1 MRGTYRQIEKL
12 VASGRNVRLL
22 RDVAGLAAVEFAL
35 ILPVMLTF
43 YLGAVETTHMLTAN
57 RRVTSVAYT
66 AADIVAQ
73 AAAIS
78 DADMA
83 DVFAASSAILSPFST
98 GPLSVRV
105 TSVVANSSNVA
116 QVAWSDGFQISPRAV
131 NSTVTLPAG
140 LTTPGSSVILVETT
154 YSYGSPLSETITG
167 TIDFSETAYL
177 KPRRTAQ
184 ISRIN

>member
-1 MRGTYRQIEKL
+1 MHGIYRQI
-12 VASGRNVRLL
+12 GRMAAAGRQVRLL

-35 ILPVMLTF
+35 ILPVMLTL
-43 YLGAVETTHMLTAN
+43 YLGAVEATHMLTAN

-73 AAAIS
+73 AAAVS
-78 DADMA
+78 NADMT
-83 DVFAASSAILSPFST
+83 DIFAASSAILSPFST
-98 GPLSVRV
+98 APLSVRV

-116 QVAWSDGFQISPRAV
+116 KVAWSDGFQVAPRAV

-140 LTTPGSSVILVETT
+140 LTTPGSSVILVEAT
-154 YSYGSPLSETITG
+154 YSYGSPLSEAVAG